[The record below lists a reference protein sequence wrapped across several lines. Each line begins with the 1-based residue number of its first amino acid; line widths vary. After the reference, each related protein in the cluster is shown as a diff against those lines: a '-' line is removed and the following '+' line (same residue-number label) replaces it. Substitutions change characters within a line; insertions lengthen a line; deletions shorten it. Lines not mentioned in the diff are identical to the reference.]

1 MLPRTNGFRTTNFNR
16 FVYFYSLDTIG
27 NNSIQSPISSTNH
40 ITSTNTS
47 YTFTMFFIL
56 LWIKERTS
64 PRSNCYFCCS
74 LTTGIRVITTHRFI
88 LTIAPKLLFVFI
100 TFISS
105 YHDTYLYAI
114 RYPYSFQYVN
124 RPYYIRFV
132 RFNGNFIT

>member
-16 FVYFYSLDTIG
+16 FVYFNSLDTIG

-40 ITSTNTS
+40 ITCTNTS

-56 LWIKERTS
+56 LWIKESTP
-64 PRSNCYFCCS
+64 PRSNSYFGRS
-74 LTTGIRVITTHRFI
+74 LTTGIRVVTTHWLN
-88 LTIAPKLLFVFI
+88 LTISPNLLFVFI
-100 TFISS
+100 AFIGSS
-105 YHDTYLYAI
+105 HDTYLYAI

-124 RPYYIRFV
+124 RPHYISFV